1 MHGLISLLAKSIRFL
16 GFRFTRRL
24 SVVVEDCTPI
34 VGANGMTIEALG
46 IGTVAGEFIP
56 VIEAGTTVPC
66 SFAENFT
73 TAIDGQDKIMVSL
86 YRGTEERVENNHSLG
101 IFQVVGIPDVARE
114 TPLIEIIFT
123 VTDQQILLSAHE
135 LDSNAE
141 MEIEAMHESG
151 EK

>member
-1 MHGLISLLAKSIRFL
+1 MASRFL
-16 GFRFTRRL
+16 GFHPARTL
-24 SVVVEDCTPI
+24 SVVVEDRTPI
-34 VGANGMTIEALG
+34 VGANSVTIEALG

-86 YRGTEERVENNHSLG
+86 YRGTGERVEDNHSLG
-101 IFQVVGIPDVARE
+101 MFQVVGIPDAARE

-123 VTDQQILLSAHE
+123 VTGQQILLSAHD
-135 LDSNAE
+135 LDSSTE
-141 MEIEAMHESG
+141 MEIEAIQEGG